1 MQCRISRLR
10 KYLVFFSPSL
20 CHRDLDLKI
29 VSFVWYSI
37 SISCSRLFLSNFV
50 RKSLRLFAEVL
61 AACSSRIFIEF
72 SMSSF
77 FCIVFLFFDF
87 LWLIDASLVFLFIIS
102 HNSPGVTECYLTGE
116 YSSSVGVMHQSIPN
130 APCPPPR
137 ADPREFAFF
146 FLWMTNSLGRG
157 HLSCQMPGGK
167 DESRRQMPRY
177 T

>member
-10 KYLVFFSPSL
+10 KYLEFFSPSL

-29 VSFVWYSI
+29 VSFVSYSI
-37 SISCSRLFLSNFV
+37 SISCSRLFLSNFI

-61 AACSSRIFIEF
+61 ATCSSRIFIEF

-87 LWLIDASLVFLFIIS
+87 LWLIDASLVFIFIIS

-116 YSSSVGVMHQSIPN
+116 YSSLVGVIAALIWFTHSSSLKKDVFNFQKP
-130 APCPPPR
+130 
-137 ADPREFAFF
+137 
-146 FLWMTNSLGRG
+146 FL
-157 HLSCQMPGGK
+157 
-167 DESRRQMPRY
+167 ESY
-177 T
+177 CEEIIASDH